1 MREDSPKFYPAKV
14 LRYTVVSK
22 YLMIK
27 TVIFIT
33 IKFIVSILSYYLDY
47 LTALITGKLAYSVP
61 AICSSRQ
68 VELSSTLYK
77 SNMHSLGEG
86 GKMSSCIHWMSLAAT
101 ALYDY

>member
-1 MREDSPKFYPAKV
+1 
-14 LRYTVVSK
+14 
-22 YLMIK
+22 MIK

-33 IKFIVSILSYYLDY
+33 IKFIVSILSDY

-86 GKMSSCIHWMSLAAT
+86 SKMSSCIHWMSLAAI
-101 ALYDY
+101 ALNDY

>member
-1 MREDSPKFYPAKV
+1 
-14 LRYTVVSK
+14 
-22 YLMIK
+22 MIK

-33 IKFIVSILSYYLDY
+33 IKFIVLILSYYLDY

-86 GKMSSCIHWMSLAAT
+86 GKMSSCIHWMSLAAI
-101 ALYDY
+101 ALNDY